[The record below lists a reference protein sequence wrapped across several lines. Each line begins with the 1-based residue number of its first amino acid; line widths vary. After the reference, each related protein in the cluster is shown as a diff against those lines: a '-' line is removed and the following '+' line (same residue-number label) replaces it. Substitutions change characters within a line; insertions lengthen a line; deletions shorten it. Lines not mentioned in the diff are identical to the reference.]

1 LALVAGH
8 QGNNGPAKFIAP
20 SANAGQQMWLAAS
33 ISLLGTNLTWSPH
46 PGTQIVGRILVTAG
60 GLMII
65 WIEIEEEKQ
74 EDSE

>member
-1 LALVAGH
+1 LPGIR
-8 QGNNGPAKFIAP
+8 GDDGPAKFIAS
-20 SANAGQQMWLAAS
+20 SADGAQQMWLAAS

-65 WIEIEEEKQ
+65 WIEFDEEKQ
-74 EDSE
+74 EDPE